1 MRVWAPA
8 CVCVFKVELT
18 MASRC
23 RALVK
28 YLLFKADSHNFLKLM
43 SGAGYLDSGSGIEL
57 FVEFFHLTLVTC
69 KSLRISLLALLSLS
83 VSSSPELMGKW
94 PCGFN
99 PCNPRAVGRAFSTLN
114 CICNGS
120 LPLWSSFRRASV
132 LQSSSIQ
139 LHCFSLLSYCP
150 TFSLPRGRGIPVL

>member
-43 SGAGYLDSGSGIEL
+43 SGAGCLDSGSSIEL
-57 FVEFFHLTLVTC
+57 FVELFHLALVTC
-69 KSLRISLLALLSLS
+69 KSLRIPMLSLS
-83 VSSSPELMGKW
+83 FCSSPELMEKW

-99 PCNPRAVGRAFSTLN
+99 PRGARAVGCALSILN
-114 CICNGS
+114 CIFNGS

-132 LQSSSIQ
+132 LHSSSIQ
-139 LHCFSLLSYCP
+139 QHCFFLLSKSF
-150 TFSLPRGRGIPVL
+150 TSLRKRNCSFIL